1 MARKPLAAA
10 KCKTQPKPT
19 PKPVPASVDRPLE
32 MTGVDRDFPLS
43 KIRPNGWNPNKMSA
57 FMLKSFEQELV
68 DTGWLRSMKILVWGK
83 DEKGVERNIII
94 DGEHRWKI
102 GRKLGYSTV
111 PMVFMDGLT
120 EAQAKRLTIRIRKQ
134 GEYDAEDLSRLLQ
147 EPEVRGDLDFDTY
160 SLSMGFETSE
170 MSKLLDIDMNL
181 TDKTDVG
188 EHERTLPKTGM
199 SGVQPNIRIP
209 MVFYAD
215 TVPEADEIRAVFS
228 HPRREHE
235 LDGTLLL
242 KTIHLMLESHKDKI
256 EQWRKE
262 AAQAAKASK

>member
-1 MARKPLAAA
+1 MARKPLAA

-19 PKPVPASVDRPLE
+19 PKPVTASVDRPLE

-57 FMLKSFEQELV
+57 FMLRSFEQELV

-83 DEKGVERNIII
+83 DEKGIERNIII

-102 GRKLGYSTV
+102 GRKLGYRTV

-147 EPEVRGDLDFDTY
+147 EPEVRGDLDLDAY
-160 SLSMGFETSE
+160 SLMMGIGEAELGFLLGASDVPPGGNPPAGSGPTGTQPTPITRGPKVTLEFSSSE
-170 MSKLLDIDMNL
+170 KRDAFKTYLAKLA
-181 TDKTDVG
+181 
-188 EHERTLPKTGM
+188 TG
-199 SGVQPNIRIP
+199 
-209 MVFYAD
+209 D
-215 TVPEADEIRAVFS
+215 
-228 HPRREHE
+228 
-235 LDGTLLL
+235 
-242 KTIHLMLESHKDKI
+242 
-256 EQWRKE
+256 
-262 AAQAAKASK
+262 AAKLPGGDLLCDKLHIK